1 MMTLRQRL
9 GPLARTALAAL
20 AAVTTLTLATG
31 ASAQVTWKFNNSYA
45 ASRPESAHIR
55 NFAADVAKRTGGKM
69 TISVAEGGAMGLKD
83 ADALRFMQAG
93 TPELGFIWPPFLGRD
108 APALANL
115 YVYGLVSG
123 ASEHLAALPALKAVL
138 KEGIGKWNVEVPG
151 FLGFSIVDASLFC
164 REPVRT
170 LDELKR
176 KKLRVGSREQVETFK
191 RLGVA
196 AQIVPQNEL
205 YAALQ
210 TGVVDCA
217 LYAARFANSISLQE
231 VAKHMTPTGFPFP
244 PAPYALLAHKAKWA
258 ALPADLKKGFMEAV
272 TELERVSFNFDGDA
286 AAEKAS
292 REKLQGQGVTVHPTF
307 SSGDMTALRG
317 SALQTW
323 EMLAK
328 EAGGDAVA
336 YRQRVLDALPK

>member
-1 MMTLRQRL
+1 MHTVRRHLGRL
-9 GPLARTALAAL
+9 ALAAL
-20 AAVTTLTLATG
+20 ATVTLASG
-31 ASAQVTWKFNNSYA
+31 ALAQVEWKFNNSYA
-45 ASRPESAHIR
+45 PTRPESAHIR
-55 NFAADVAKRTGGKM
+55 AFAADVEKRTGGKM
-69 TISVAEGGAMGLKD
+69 KISVAEGGAMGLKD

-115 YVYGLVSG
+115 YVYGLVSS
-123 ASEHLAALPALKAVL
+123 AEDHQKALPALKVVL
-138 KEGIGKWNVEVPG
+138 KEGIAKWNVEVPG

-217 LYAARFANSISLQE
+217 LYAPRFANSISLQE
-231 VAKHMTPTGFPFP
+231 VAKHVTPTGFPFP

-258 ALPADLKKGFMEAV
+258 ALPADLKKGFGDAV
-272 TELERVSFNFDGDA
+272 TELERVSFNFGEDVTT
-286 AAEKAS
+286 EKAA
-292 REKLQGQGVTVHPTF
+292 RERLTSQGVTFHPLMPAA
-307 SSGDMTALRG
+307 DRAALKR
-317 SALQTW
+317 SALETW
-323 EMLAK
+323 DVLAK

-336 YRQRVLDALPK
+336 YRQRILDALPK

>member
-1 MMTLRQRL
+1 
-9 GPLARTALAAL
+9 
-20 AAVTTLTLATG
+20 
-31 ASAQVTWKFNNSYA
+31 
-45 ASRPESAHIR
+45 
-55 NFAADVAKRTGGKM
+55 
-69 TISVAEGGAMGLKD
+69 
-83 ADALRFMQAG
+83 
-93 TPELGFIWPPFLGRD
+93 
-108 APALANL
+108 
-115 YVYGLVSG
+115 
-123 ASEHLAALPALKAVL
+123 LPALKAVL
-138 KEGIGKWNVEVPG
+138 KEGIGKWNIEVPG

-217 LYAARFANSISLQE
+217 LYAPRFANSISLQE
-231 VAKHMTPTGFPFP
+231 VAKHVTPTGFPFP

-272 TELERVSFNFDGDA
+272 AELEKVSFNFDKDVA
-286 AAEKAS
+286 TEKAA
-292 REKLQGQGVTVHPTF
+292 REKLQSQGMTFHPALPAA
-307 SSGDMTALRG
+307 DQAALRK
-317 SALQTW
+317 SALETW
-323 EMLAK
+323 DVLAK

-336 YRQRVLDALPK
+336 YRQRVLSALPK